1 VTVPSLRESIRQCL
15 HNKPLSG
22 SLAGDFAVS
31 GLARE
36 ERQLTAAA
44 VLMPLVDRPEG
55 FTVLL
60 TQRTEHLYNHAGQI
74 SFPGGRVEQ
83 HDSNHTET
91 ALRETEEEI
100 GLHRQHVE
108 VVGFMEPYQTITGF
122 LVTPVVGFV
131 EPRFELRLDTF
142 EVAEAFEVPLAFIL
156 DPNHHKRHASEY
168 RGEQRFYYVIPYEN
182 RYIWGATAAML
193 VNLANKLA
201 ACSL

>member
-1 VTVPSLRESIRQCL
+1 VTASSLRESIRRCL
-15 HNKPLSG
+15 HSEPTPTG
-22 SLAGDFAVS
+22 LAGDFAVS

-36 ERQLTAAA
+36 ERDLTPAA

-55 FTVLL
+55 LTVLL

-83 HDSNHTET
+83 HDASLTET

-100 GLHRQHVE
+100 GLHRRHVE
-108 VVGFMEPYQTITGF
+108 VIGFMEPYQTITGF

-131 EPRFELRLDTF
+131 EPVFELSLDAF
-142 EVAEAFEVPLAFIL
+142 EVAEAFEVPLQFIL
-156 DPNHHKRHASEY
+156 DPRHHKRHSAQY
-168 RGEQRFYYVIPYEN
+168 RGQARYYYVIPYEN

-193 VNLANKLA
+193 VNLANRLA
-201 ACSL
+201 GCSC